1 MWLNIDNFVQMTPSQ
16 ILVLTSSP
24 SFKRVWD
31 LVMMRFWHSF
41 TTSLGPE
48 VSKPKSHTYILEQ
61 KKLVIHSRVS
71 AFGGDIFLWI
81 FTWEKKKFHTESF
94 LHIFIEYI
102 YLESFWSSHSRQEY
116 ERKWN
121 LGEMISMT
129 RILNL
134 QLIKSLYKIVFKI
147 FLINK
152 VYLWKKNKCYFDF
165 HLISLS

>member
-1 MWLNIDNFVQMTPSQ
+1 MFVIHLVLDMYVWLNIDNFVQMTPSQ

-61 KKLVIHSRVS
+61 KKLVIHYGLSFWGRYFS
-71 AFGGDIFLWI
+71 EDYYLRKEKNSHWII
-81 FTWEKKKFHTESF
+81 FTYMQRIDLPRIVLTSK
-94 LHIFIEYI
+94 
-102 YLESFWSSHSRQEY
+102 
-116 ERKWN
+116 
-121 LGEMISMT
+121 T

-134 QLIKSLYKIVFKI
+134 QLIESLWKIAFKI

-152 VYLWKKNKCYFDF
+152 VYLWKNKCYFDF